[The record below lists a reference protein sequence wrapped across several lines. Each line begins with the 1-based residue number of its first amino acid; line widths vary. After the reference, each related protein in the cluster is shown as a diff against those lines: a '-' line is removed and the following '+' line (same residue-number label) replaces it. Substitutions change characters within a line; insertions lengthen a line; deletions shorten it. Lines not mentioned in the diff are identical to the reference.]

1 MDSERESERVVLV
14 CLKNR
19 TREVRLEA
27 ESDACTDTPFPVS
40 RLDQAIRAKFSD
52 LPSLTSTSQRFVLH
66 VCALHVACLHRR
78 CMLRVCAR
86 RAN

>member
-14 CLKNR
+14 NR

-27 ESDACTDTPFPVS
+27 ESDACSDTPFPMS

-52 LPSLTSTSQRFVLH
+52 LPSVL
-66 VCALHVACLHRR
+66 
-78 CMLRVCAR
+78 
-86 RAN
+86 AN